1 MASGLKAVPKIEI
14 ESSEIKVITVRTNTE
29 GWKALK
35 LLALEHEATLNAL
48 AIEALNDLLKK
59 YGKRATVE
67 NPHR

>member
-1 MASGLKAVPKIEI
+1 MASSRKGILKVEI
-14 ESSEIKVITVRTNTE
+14 DNSEIKVITVRTNTE

-35 LLALEHEATLNAL
+35 LLALDRGASLNDL

-59 YGKRATVE
+59 HGKRATVL